1 MRTAKSISILCVL
14 ILFTFP
20 LVSRCSA
27 VALPVAG
34 ANSASGQQNDP
45 QFGGQREQK
54 DRFEIERE
62 KEMARARQ
70 QERYKQLKRD
80 SEQLLELSTELK
92 QYIDKANADILS
104 VQVIKKAEQIEKL
117 AKQVKNRMR
126 GQ

>member
-1 MRTAKSISILCVL
+1 MRTAKSIFVLGVL

-20 LVSRCSA
+20 AAPRCFA
-27 VALPVAG
+27 VAIPVAG
-34 ANSASGQQNDP
+34 ANSASGQQEDP
-45 QFGGQREQK
+45 QFGAQREQK

-70 QERYKQLKRD
+70 QERYKQLKRE

-92 QYIDKANADILS
+92 QYVDKANADVLS
-104 VQVIKKAEQIEKL
+104 IEVIKKAEAIEKL
-117 AKQVKNRMR
+117 AKKVKNGMR

>member
-1 MRTAKSISILCVL
+1 M
-14 ILFTFP
+14 
-20 LVSRCSA
+20 
-27 VALPVAG
+27 
-34 ANSASGQQNDP
+34 D
-45 QFGGQREQK
+45 
-54 DRFEIERE
+54 DFESERE